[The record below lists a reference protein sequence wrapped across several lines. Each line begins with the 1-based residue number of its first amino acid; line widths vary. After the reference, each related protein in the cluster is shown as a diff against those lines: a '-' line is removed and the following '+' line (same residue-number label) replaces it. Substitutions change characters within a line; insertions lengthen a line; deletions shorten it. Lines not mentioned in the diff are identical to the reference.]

1 MIAGVDEV
9 GRGCIAGPVVAAAV
23 ILQAKIEG
31 IKDSK
36 KLSEKKRNE
45 LSELIKNHSIY
56 SFGLS
61 SNDEIDEFNIQNA
74 TFLAMQRAV
83 KNLSVQP
90 KKILVDGNQVFETN
104 LPIEAIVGGDNLI
117 TSISAASIIA
127 KVYRDKIMQDLAAK
141 FPHYSFEKHKGY
153 PTKQHYEAIKH
164 YGICEFHR
172 KSFKGV
178 LRGCL
183 LYTSPSPRD

>member
-23 ILQAKIEG
+23 ILQANIEG

-45 LSELIKNHSIY
+45 LSELIKSNSIY

-83 KNLSVQP
+83 KNLSMQP
-90 KKILVDGNQVFETN
+90 KKN
-104 LPIEAIVGGDNLI
+104 L
-117 TSISAASIIA
+117 S
-127 KVYRDKIMQDLAAK
+127 
-141 FPHYSFEKHKGY
+141 
-153 PTKQHYEAIKH
+153 
-164 YGICEFHR
+164 
-172 KSFKGV
+172 
-178 LRGCL
+178 
-183 LYTSPSPRD
+183 

>member
-23 ILQAKIEG
+23 ILQANIEG

-36 KLSEKKRNE
+36 KLSVKKRNE
-45 LSELIKNHSIY
+45 LSELIKSNSIY
-56 SFGLS
+56 SFGMS
-61 SNDEIDEFNIQNA
+61 SSDEIDEFNIQNA

-141 FPHYSFEKHKGY
+141 FPHFSFEKHKGY

-164 YGICEFHR
+164 HGICEFHR

-178 LRGCL
+178 LRGE
-183 LYTSPSPRD
+183 

>member
-1 MIAGVDEV
+1 M
-9 GRGCIAGPVVAAAV
+9 C
-23 ILQAKIEG
+23 
-31 IKDSK
+31 
-36 KLSEKKRNE
+36 
-45 LSELIKNHSIY
+45 
-56 SFGLS
+56 S
-61 SNDEIDEFNIQNA
+61 SDEIDELNIQNA

-164 YGICEFHR
+164 HGICEFHR

-178 LRGCL
+178 LRGE
-183 LYTSPSPRD
+183 

>member
-23 ILQAKIEG
+23 ILQANIEG

-83 KNLSVQP
+83 KNYLCNQ
-90 KKILVDGNQVFETN
+90 KK
-104 LPIEAIVGGDNLI
+104 
-117 TSISAASIIA
+117 S
-127 KVYRDKIMQDLAAK
+127 
-141 FPHYSFEKHKGY
+141 
-153 PTKQHYEAIKH
+153 
-164 YGICEFHR
+164 
-172 KSFKGV
+172 
-178 LRGCL
+178 
-183 LYTSPSPRD
+183 

>member
-1 MIAGVDEV
+1 MY
-9 GRGCIAGPVVAAAV
+9 AAAV
-23 ILQAKIEG
+23 ILQANIEG

-45 LSELIKNHSIY
+45 LSELIKSNAIY

-127 KVYRDKIMQDLAAK
+127 KVYRDKIMQDLAAI
-141 FPHYSFEKHKGY
+141 FPH
-153 PTKQHYEAIKH
+153 
-164 YGICEFHR
+164 
-172 KSFKGV
+172 
-178 LRGCL
+178 
-183 LYTSPSPRD
+183 

>member
-23 ILQAKIEG
+23 ILQANIEG

-45 LSELIKNHSIY
+45 LSELIKSNAIY

-90 KKILVDGNQVFETN
+90 KKN
-104 LPIEAIVGGDNLI
+104 L
-117 TSISAASIIA
+117 S
-127 KVYRDKIMQDLAAK
+127 
-141 FPHYSFEKHKGY
+141 
-153 PTKQHYEAIKH
+153 
-164 YGICEFHR
+164 
-172 KSFKGV
+172 
-178 LRGCL
+178 
-183 LYTSPSPRD
+183 

>member
-23 ILQAKIEG
+23 ILQANIEG

-45 LSELIKNHSIY
+45 LSELIKSNAIY

-153 PTKQHYEAIKH
+153 PTKQHYEAIKYH
-164 YGICEFHR
+164 GICEFHR

-178 LRGCL
+178 LRGE
-183 LYTSPSPRD
+183 

>member
-23 ILQAKIEG
+23 ILQANIEG

-164 YGICEFHR
+164 HGICEFHR

-178 LRGCL
+178 LRGE
-183 LYTSPSPRD
+183 

>member
-1 MIAGVDEV
+1 
-9 GRGCIAGPVVAAAV
+9 
-23 ILQAKIEG
+23 
-31 IKDSK
+31 
-36 KLSEKKRNE
+36 
-45 LSELIKNHSIY
+45 
-56 SFGLS
+56 
-61 SNDEIDEFNIQNA
+61 
-74 TFLAMQRAV
+74 MQRAV

-153 PTKQHYEAIKH
+153 PTKQHYEAIKRH
-164 YGICEFHR
+164 GICEFHR

-178 LRGCL
+178 LRGE
-183 LYTSPSPRD
+183 